1 MTKQS
6 PIKWNLSSMAKKEN
20 EIVDG
25 ERADDDGDRPATDR
39 GAR

>member
-25 ERADDDGDRPATDR
+25 ERADDDRPATDR